1 MTAATPR
8 TVEQYLDSLRSALE
22 GADRAL
28 VQDALY
34 DAEEHLRAELAQHP
48 GDNQGDVLA
57 SIVASYGAPEE
68 VADAYRS
75 NEKTIQAALRTPSP
89 RPRTSSIGRFF
100 GVYADPRAYLSILY
114 MLLALVT
121 GTIYFTFAVT
131 GLSMSIGLAILIIGV
146 PFFLLFVG
154 ATRLVA
160 LAEGRLV
167 ETMLG
172 TRMPRRPVYP
182 DRDAP
187 FLRRIGDM
195 LKDPRTWGTLVYF
208 ILMLPLGRLLL
219 HVRGRRHHRFDCHVR
234 RADLRPALPC
244 RHRREIDGVV
254 EIASS
259 GAAAAH
265 LDPGTAA
272 ADRHDAPGTRHRLPA
287 WPTGEDPA
295 RAGTRFQ
302 LTLGHRRRALAAA
315 LLRDVHRTPAGTL
328 ATTSLPAATA
338 HGSSPAAASRPALCV
353 PADEGSLHARLQGA
367 MDAEIDWAGGV
378 PHCRAACVPTATGSG
393 SSTRATCPA
402 RPAAGRDR
410 YRPARGPASPRA
422 TFRST

>member
-1 MTAATPR
+1 MTAAIPR

-28 VQDALY
+28 IQDALY

-75 NEKTIQAALRTPSP
+75 NEKTIQAALRTPAP

-100 GVYADPRAYLSILY
+100 GVYADPRAYLSTLY

-208 ILMLPLGRLLL
+208 ILMLPLGVFYFIFVVVGICFSIAMLVMPILILLYHMGVAGMGHLQIDGSMELPHPALLPFISVLGLLL
-219 HVRGRRHHRFDCHVR
+219 LTVTMHLARGIGYLH
-234 RADLRPALPC
+234 
-244 RHRREIDGVV
+244 G
-254 EIASS
+254 
-259 GAAAAH
+259 
-265 LDPGTAA
+265 
-272 ADRHDAPGTRHRLPA
+272 
-287 WPTGEDPA
+287 
-295 RAGTRFQ
+295 Q
-302 LTLGHRRRALAAA
+302 LAKTLLVQAQ
-315 LLRDVHRTPAGTL
+315 
-328 ATTSLPAATA
+328 
-338 HGSSPAAASRPALCV
+338 GSS
-353 PADEGSLHARLQGA
+353 
-367 MDAEIDWAGGV
+367 
-378 PHCRAACVPTATGSG
+378 
-393 SSTRATCPA
+393 
-402 RPAAGRDR
+402 
-410 YRPARGPASPRA
+410 
-422 TFRST
+422 